1 MVLLGG
7 MFLGHM
13 RLLTQTAAS
22 QPPWI
27 SGTATSRWTSRA
39 TTSVRYD
46 TDAGCES
53 APHRRSL
60 TSIFRHAFPPRPD
73 STLRRRR
80 GANPCSM
87 GDRRDLGLGRNQRP
101 VSENCSEAL
110 TGNSWPSA
118 LIRAPCG
125 VRVISD
131 AVTHR
136 TAAVCE
142 PVANAGQ
149 LGQHLNAPAGAGRL
163 GCRWQAL
170 ARVGAG

>member
-53 APHRRSL
+53 APAADRLPVYSGTHFHRDPTPRCVGVEAQIL
-60 TSIFRHAFPPRPD
+60 VRWVTGGTWDWVATTDRFRRTVPR
-73 STLRRRR
+73 
-80 GANPCSM
+80 
-87 GDRRDLGLGRNQRP
+87 
-101 VSENCSEAL
+101 
-110 TGNSWPSA
+110 
-118 LIRAPCG
+118 
-125 VRVISD
+125 
-131 AVTHR
+131 
-136 TAAVCE
+136 
-142 PVANAGQ
+142 
-149 LGQHLNAPAGAGRL
+149 
-163 GCRWQAL
+163 
-170 ARVGAG
+170 

>member
-13 RLLTQTAAS
+13 RLLTQTAAT

-53 APHRRSL
+53 APQ
-60 TSIFRHAFPPRPD
+60 PPIACQYIQARI
-73 STLRRRR
+73 STATRLTLRRRR

-87 GDRRDLGLGRNQRP
+87 GDRRDWGLGRNHRP

-110 TGNSWPSA
+110 TG
-118 LIRAPCG
+118 
-125 VRVISD
+125 
-131 AVTHR
+131 
-136 TAAVCE
+136 
-142 PVANAGQ
+142 
-149 LGQHLNAPAGAGRL
+149 
-163 GCRWQAL
+163 
-170 ARVGAG
+170 

>member
-1 MVLLGG
+1 M
-7 MFLGHM
+7 
-13 RLLTQTAAS
+13 
-22 QPPWI
+22 
-27 SGTATSRWTSRA
+27 
-39 TTSVRYD
+39 
-46 TDAGCES
+46 
-53 APHRRSL
+53 
-60 TSIFRHAFPPRPD
+60 
-73 STLRRRR
+73 RRRR

-87 GDRRDLGLGRNQRP
+87 GDRRDLGLGRNHRP

-110 TGNSWPSA
+110 TGSSWPSA

-136 TAAVCE
+136 TAAACE

-170 ARVGAG
+170 ARVGAGDGNRTHLASLADQLVRSSPKAKCDARASFRGTWGSVRQRRTTKILCFQATAFDPRSGRMALPRAAIGDRVS